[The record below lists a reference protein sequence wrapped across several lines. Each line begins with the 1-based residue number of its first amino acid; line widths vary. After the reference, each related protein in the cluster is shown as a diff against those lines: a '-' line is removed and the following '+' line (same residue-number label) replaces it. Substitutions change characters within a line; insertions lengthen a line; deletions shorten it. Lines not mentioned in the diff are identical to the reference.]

1 MALNDGPTLD
11 WSTILFHTP
20 VAPDDW
26 YRMLP
31 EARLVE
37 ALRIQA
43 LGNVPLG
50 ELAVSPTSATT
61 QRRARRNSS
70 K

>member
-31 EARLVE
+31 EARFVE

-43 LGNVPLG
+43 LGNVPQG
-50 ELAVSPTSATT
+50 ELATATSASSP
-61 QRRARRNSS
+61 RRRRRNNA